1 MALPIPI
8 IVNNFSET
16 YKELKQKEK
25 QLKREA
31 ERKKNWLIQENHQR
45 YKEYFSHYY
54 LQLEPEDGPHTG
66 LLNHYFD
73 CILLG

>member
-31 ERKKNWLIQENHQR
+31 ERKNNWLIQENHQR

-54 LQLEPEDGPHTG
+54 
-66 LLNHYFD
+66 F
-73 CILLG
+73 

>member
-25 QLKREA
+25 QLKRET
-31 ERKKNWLIQENHQR
+31 ERKKP
-45 YKEYFSHYY
+45 KEKELTDSR
-54 LQLEPEDGPHTG
+54 
-66 LLNHYFD
+66 
-73 CILLG
+73 